1 MAKKLS
7 GRRRS
12 SALVNTYLQAAIN
25 LDRMD
30 IVTAIEL
37 NEGMSW
43 RYQHLLESAVPKCR
57 RYLLRRNI
65 DPKDRLEP
73 IPSIYSK

>member
-30 IVTAIEL
+30 IVREIEMH
-37 NEGMSW
+37 EGMAW
-43 RYQHLLESAVPKCR
+43 RYQHILECAVPKCR
-57 RYLLRRNI
+57 RYLLRKNI
-65 DPKDRLEP
+65 DPKDRLDP
-73 IPSIYSK
+73 PVNQSH